1 MTDMSDWTLERI
13 AQARGRKIE
22 EIAHELGLSLPEAK
36 LIRREQRERLGL
48 PPARETYTVEER
60 NAWASAETE
69 EELLELARVYGL
81 TRDQAMVVRRAQ
93 RRYLGMP
100 SLQPQREWTP
110 RDLAELMKLE
120 GADDIR
126 EWAKGNDVNFRT
138 AYSRWAYER
147 QRRGLAEAP
156 APWTDDDIRE
166 LARQTSA
173 EDAKAFAESR
183 GHAASTGRLY
193 WYEIRSGAREV
204 PN

>member
-1 MTDMSDWTLERI
+1 MTEMSDWTLERI

-93 RRYLGMP
+93 RRYLDMP
-100 SLQPQREWTP
+100 SLRPQREWTP
-110 RDLAELMKLE
+110 RDLSELMKLE
-120 GADDIR
+120 GADAIR
-126 EWAKGNDVNFRT
+126 EWAKENDVTFRT

-156 APWTDDDIRE
+156 SPWTDDDIRE

>member
-1 MTDMSDWTLERI
+1 MTEMSDWTLERI

-81 TRDQAMVVRRAQ
+81 TRDQAMAVRRAQ
-93 RRYLGMP
+93 RRYLDMP
-100 SLQPQREWTP
+100 SLRPQREWTP
-110 RDLAELMKLE
+110 RDLSELMKLE
-120 GADDIR
+120 GADAIR
-126 EWAKGNDVNFRT
+126 EWAKENDVTFRT

-156 APWTDDDIRE
+156 SPWTDDDIRE